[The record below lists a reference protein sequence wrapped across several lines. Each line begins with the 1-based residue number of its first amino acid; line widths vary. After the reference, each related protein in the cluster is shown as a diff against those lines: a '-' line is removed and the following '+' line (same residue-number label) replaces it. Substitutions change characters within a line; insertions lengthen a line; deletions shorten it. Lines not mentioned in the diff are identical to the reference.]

1 MIDWEQIIDWERV
14 DNLSDEE
21 IEILNKIFE
30 KTDY

>member
-21 IEILNKIFE
+21 VEILNKIFE